1 MTDDTQPTQSV
12 DPTEDK
18 VNEAD
23 LDEIERLLLELV
35 DGVIARLQAT
45 PAKEKADD

>member
-1 MTDDTQPTQSV
+1 MTDNTQLTQSV
-12 DPTEDK
+12 GPTEDK
-18 VNEAD
+18 VNEAN

-45 PAKEKADD
+45 PAKEKTK

>member
-1 MTDDTQPTQSV
+1 MTDNTQLTQDV

-23 LDEIERLLLELV
+23 LDEVEELLLGLV
-35 DGVIARLQAT
+35 DSVIARLQST
-45 PAKEKADD
+45 PTKEKTK